1 MQCLFRDQDSLK
13 DKLRNKFLL
22 IFLDYDGTLA
32 PIVKAP
38 NKASLSWKTKL
49 LLREL
54 SQNPQCRIAII
65 SGRALRDLQEKV
77 GLKNIIYVGNHGLEI
92 DGPRLKFSSPVS
104 LTYKQ
109 ALERIKEELKKRTSL
124 IKGVLIEDKGLSSS
138 LHFRLVHAN
147 KRALVKA
154 IFHEVV
160 LSDKIKGII
169 KTRPGKM
176 VLEVRPMVNWDK
188 GKVAVWLLAR
198 QQFASA
204 GKQVLPIYI
213 GDDLADEDA
222 FRVLKNKGITVFV
235 GQAKSSY
242 AQYYLRNINEVVK
255 FLRIISKL
263 QHM

>member
-1 MQCLFRDQDSLK
+1 MYYLFRGRDSLENR
-13 DKLRNKFLL
+13 LRNKFLF

-32 PIVKAP
+32 PITKAP
-38 NKASLSWKTKL
+38 NKASISWATKS
-49 LLREL
+49 LLRKL
-54 SQNPQCRIAII
+54 SQNPQCKLAII
-65 SGRALRDLQEKV
+65 SGRALRDVKKRA
-77 GLKNIIYVGNHGLEI
+77 GLKNIIYIGNHGLEI
-92 DGPRLKFSSPVS
+92 DSPQLKFSSPVS
-104 LTYKQ
+104 LIYKQ
-109 ALERIKEELKKRTSL
+109 ALKRIKEELNKKTSS
-124 IKGVLIEDKGLSSS
+124 IKGVLVEDKGLSLS

-169 KTRPGKM
+169 KIKPGKM

-204 GKQVLPIYI
+204 GKQVLPVYI
-213 GDDLADEDA
+213 GDDLTDEDA
-222 FRVLKNKGITVFV
+222 FRALKNKGITILV
-235 GQAKSSY
+235 GQAKASH
-242 AQYYLRNINEVVK
+242 AQYYLKDINEVVE

-263 QHM
+263 RNM